1 MFDMHNDLLSIAY
14 RSYTNNNYEDLKS
27 IYQILKK
34 GNINY
39 VTANLYFM
47 TREEMQEELG
57 DKYYQDNVSVIEMF
71 KLAKDTLNK
80 YMPDINFKYSIE
92 GCDYVSVNDLVSLK
106 ELGLTSII
114 LVWNNP
120 NRYGSG
126 NRDTYGLTNEGI
138 LFIKEAMRLHL
149 YIDVSHANK
158 STCMDILKL
167 IKEENY
173 PLVYASHSN
182 IRTIFDHSRNLDDE
196 ELSLLKE
203 VNGKLGLVLVNYFA
217 KDIDEYI
224 EHIKYAIKV
233 LGIDN
238 VMIASDNMEM
248 ISPIYKSVALLPY
261 EEITSYLRQAL
272 SQEFNNEQI
281 DKILYKNSIEL
292 FRKEELL

>member
-138 LFIKEAMRLHL
+138 LFIKEAVRLHL

-167 IKEENY
+167 IKEEKY

-238 VMIASDNMEM
+238 VMIASDNMEI

>member
-106 ELGLTSII
+106 ELGLTSIM

-138 LFIKEAMRLHL
+138 LFIKEAMHLHL

-158 STCMDILKL
+158 NTCMDILKI
-167 IKEENY
+167 IKEEKY

-272 SQEFNNEQI
+272 SQKFNNEQI

>member
-158 STCMDILKL
+158 NTCMDILKL

-238 VMIASDNMEM
+238 VMIASDNMEI